1 MLEEFKRSLKR
12 DTDID
17 STDPQKFTQLK
28 RSAAYLI
35 IYSSISIMASAG
47 ATVKLVSDEPSLGS
61 VDMFRYYYY
70 DIWQESGD
78 PRIQTFPLMA
88 GGPWAVLGIIAAY
101 IYFVKVLG
109 PELMSTRKAFSLKP
123 LIFGYNVVMVLINAF
138 FFCIAAYHTNFGVR
152 TWFCTPVDQTAFD
165 AEWKWKL
172 TVGWLFVMSKF
183 VDLLDTI
190 FFVLRK
196 NFHQVSTLHVMHH
209 ALVPINCWLGLKYV
223 PSESAVFMPFINSFI
238 HTVMYSYY
246 ALSTFGPWIKPYLW
260 WKKYL
265 TQMQII
271 QLALVTVHCIY
282 LGMNNNCALPR
293 VLFLL
298 GIPQVLLILY
308 MFCDFF
314 LNSYV
319 KVPPSATTNGS
330 VTTNGSAKLH
340 NSSST
345 PVTNGKAKSS

>member
-1 MLEEFKRSLKR
+1 M
-12 DTDID
+12 
-17 STDPQKFTQLK
+17 
-28 RSAAYLI
+28 
-35 IYSSISIMASAG
+35 
-47 ATVKLVSDEPSLGS
+47 ATVIKVPSNMTTT
-61 VDMFRYYYY
+61 DAFKYYYY
-70 DIWQESGD
+70 DLWHETGD
-78 PRIQTFPLMA
+78 PRIHTFPMMA
-88 GGPWAVLGIIAAY
+88 GGPWPVLGIIAAY
-101 IYFVKVLG
+101 VYFVKILG
-109 PELMSTRKAFSLKP
+109 PDLMSTRKPFGLKP
-123 LIFGYNVVMVLINAF
+123 LIFAYNVAMVGINAF
-138 FFCIAAYHTNFGVR
+138 FFCTAAYHTNFGYN
-152 TWFCTPVDQTAFD
+152 TWFCTPIDVTAFD

-271 QLALVTVHCIY
+271 QLVLVTIHCVF
-282 LGMNNNCALPR
+282 LGMNTNCNLPR
-293 VLFLL
+293 IMFIL

-314 LNSYV
+314 LKAYV
-319 KVPPSATTNGS
+319 KEQEAASGGSQTKVVTSPMIVNGTN
-330 VTTNGSAKLH
+330 
-340 NSSST
+340 
-345 PVTNGKAKSS
+345 KAKSS